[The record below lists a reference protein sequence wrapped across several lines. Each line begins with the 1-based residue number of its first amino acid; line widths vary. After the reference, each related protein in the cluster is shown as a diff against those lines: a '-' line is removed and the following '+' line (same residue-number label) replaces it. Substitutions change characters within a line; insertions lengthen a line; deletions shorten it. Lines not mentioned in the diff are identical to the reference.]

1 MASRID
7 LHTEVEH
14 LSIQGAANRS
24 EAILERLVLK
34 PQSTAKLKSMV

>member
-14 LSIQGAANRS
+14 LSILGATNLS
-24 EAILERLVLK
+24 GAILERLVLK
-34 PQSTAKLKSMV
+34 PQSAAKLKSMV